1 MSHPFRGALL
11 ALLISLIFTPAVLA
25 DSQPS
30 YLEPKALTGT
40 IYADANL
47 KQVLFTLRRV
57 ATTQGSTIRVVREF
71 NLPNG
76 TLAARERV
84 VYEGN
89 QLRAFAFEDLRR
101 GSAGDLTVQSAGGDL
116 KLNLSYT
123 DGKSK
128 KTGSEK
134 FVDDLLVSDM
144 VGPYIVAH
152 WESLTKGATVKCR
165 LIAMS
170 RAETVGFKFFKETET
185 NWHDKPVMM
194 VTLEPTSIIIAQMVE
209 PMHFVIE
216 QSSPHRIY
224 QYTGRT
230 TPGVLKNG
238 KWEDLDP
245 VTVFDWK

>member
-1 MSHPFRGALL
+1 MSHPFRGALS
-11 ALLISLIFTPAVLA
+11 AFFISLVFTHAVRA
-25 DSQPS
+25 DSEPS
-30 YLEPKALTGT
+30 YLEPQTLTGT
-40 IYADANL
+40 IYAEANL
-47 KQVLFTLRRV
+47 KQVLFTIRR
-57 ATTQGSTIRVVREF
+57 TTTIDGSTIHVLREF

-89 QLRAFAFEDLRR
+89 HLRAFAFEDLQR
-101 GSAGDLTVQSAGGDL
+101 GSAGDLAVQSAGGGS
-116 KLNLSYT
+116 KMNLSYT
-123 DGKSK
+123 EGKTK

-134 FVDDLLVSDM
+134 FADDMLVSDM

-152 WESLTKGATVKCR
+152 WDSLMKGATVKCR

-170 RAETVGFKFFKETET
+170 RAETVGFKFHKEADTT
-185 NWHDKPVMM
+185 WHNKPVMM
-194 VTLEPTSIIIAQMVE
+194 VTLEASSIIIAQLVD

-216 QSSPHRIY
+216 KDSPHRIY

-230 TPGVLKNG
+230 TPAVLKNG